1 MSKRPIEPNAA
12 PNPKGGYTPAIV
24 ANGFVFVSGQG
35 SLDPQTGEIT
45 TDEVAGQTLR
55 TLENVEAVLTAAGA
69 GLKDVVKSTVH
80 IADIDRF
87 GEFDQVYRER
97 MPRPHPARTTVAS
110 VLAPG
115 ILVEIDVIAVLPGND

>member
-1 MSKRPIEPNAA
+1 MSRQPIEPNAA
-12 PNPKGGYTPAIV
+12 PNPQGSYTPAIV

-45 TDEVAGQTLR
+45 TDEVAGQTLK
-55 TLENVEAVLTAAGA
+55 TLENVEAVLKAAGA
-69 GLKDVVKSTVH
+69 GLEDVVKSTVH
-80 IADIDRF
+80 IADIDTF
-87 GEFDQVYRER
+87 AEFDQVYRDR

-115 ILVEIDVIAVLPGND
+115 DPGRDRRDCGATRE